1 MVRHATTTVTIWA
14 VLTLA
19 YSSALADWTRFRGPN
34 GSGLD
39 AGDKPAPTTW
49 SDSENLRWKVALP
62 GPGSSS
68 PIVVGDRVFVTC
80 WSGYGM
86 DRGDPGEQEQLQRHL
101 VAIDSDTGETIWS
114 KSVEPYL
121 PEDEYRGM
129 FTQHGY
135 ASHTPVSDGQRVY
148 VFFGKTGALAFDM
161 EGNQLWQTSVGT
173 GSGPRGWGTAS
184 SPILYNN
191 LLIITAT
198 AESEALVGLDKETG
212 EEVWREETEGFNS
225 VWGTPVLVPVD
236 ADRTD
241 LVLSVTEEVWGLNPE
256 TGRLRWYC
264 ESFPSSS
271 ICASAVAHDGVVYV
285 MDSSPGGSGRIAV
298 RAGGKGDVTDTHV
311 VWSGRESTRVVTPIL
326 HEGRLYA
333 FSNKTASCYDAAT
346 GDQLFSERLRSPGA
360 SGSAQTEETAGPGR
374 RGGPGRAGGGRRRG
388 GGMGGQDYASPVLA
402 GGNLYF
408 PSRAGDVFVLKPGD
422 RFEQLAVNRFD
433 HDGEDFS
440 ATPAVSNGRLFI
452 RSSKHLYCVALEKD
466 G

>member
-1 MVRHATTTVTIWA
+1 
-14 VLTLA
+14 
-19 YSSALADWTRFRGPN
+19 
-34 GSGLD
+34 
-39 AGDKPAPTTW
+39 
-49 SDSENLRWKVALP
+49 
-62 GPGSSS
+62 
-68 PIVVGDRVFVTC
+68 
-80 WSGYGM
+80 
-86 DRGDPGEQEQLQRHL
+86 
-101 VAIDSDTGETIWS
+101 
-114 KSVEPYL
+114 
-121 PEDEYRGM
+121 M

-135 ASHTPVSDGQRVY
+135 ASHTPVSDGERVY

-184 SPILYNN
+184 SPILCGN

-212 EEVWREETEGFNS
+212 EEVWREEIPGYGS

-241 LVLSVTEEVWGLNPE
+241 LVLSVTDEIWGLDPA

-285 MDSSPGGSGRIAV
+285 TDSSPDGGGRIAV
-298 RAGGKGDVTDTHV
+298 RAGGKGDVTNTHV

-333 FSNKTASCYDAAT
+333 FSNRSASCYDAAT
-346 GDQLFSERLRSPGA
+346 GDELFSERLRPAGA
-360 SGSAQTEETAGPGR
+360 SSPAPTEESAERAP

-408 PSRAGDVFVLKPGD
+408 PSRSGDVFVLKPGD

-440 ATPAVSNGRLFI
+440 ATPAVSNGRLFF
-452 RSSKHLYCVALEKD
+452 RSSKHLYCVALEED